1 MALLIPLLGLL
12 IVQLGLTESLL
23 YLGAIPIILTALYQE
38 RRIAYLGSGAIVIL
52 TALWTAQQVSA
63 DFGESIKTITLS
75 GLTLLVLSEI
85 LYTLSVARRQ
95 AETAQRESEAR
106 YRAIFDAS
114 PNAMSINEPDSLG
127 ERYIEVNE
135 TYIQVTGYRRDQLI
149 GKSPLEVGFWHNR
162 PQHDEFVTTLERD
175 GVVNNF
181 EAEFRL
187 GDDRMI
193 TAVISARMISLG
205 GRPYV
210 LSIVRDITAQ
220 KKAEQALQANQQFLQ
235 DVFDAIRDGIS
246 VLDADLNILQV
257 NHWMETLYQEQM
269 PLIGKKCYV
278 AYQRRNARCPW
289 CPSVKTLKT
298 GDAHTEIVPYPS
310 ADAPAGWLELSAF
323 PIKDANGRVVKI
335 IEYVKDITARVR
347 AEQEKEHLQERLMQA
362 QKMEA
367 IGRLAGGI
375 AHDFNNILTAI
386 QGYTEFL
393 LQAFAD
399 DSPQKDLS
407 AAQVR
412 ADLRE
417 VMAAANRAQGLT
429 QQLLAFS
436 RKQILQPRVISLS
449 ETITDLERMLRPL
462 LGEDIQ
468 IFEHLAYD
476 RDHVH
481 ADPTQIEQIVLNLA
495 VNARDAMPNGGRLTF
510 EVTHLTVDQE
520 FAYAHPGLHSG
531 EYVQLSISDTG
542 IGMSDE
548 VKAHLFEPFFTTKE
562 QGKGTGLGLATVYA
576 IVEQLNGYISV
587 YSEEGIGSTFK
598 IYLPHAAGPSKPA
611 APTMS
616 NASMPAGNETIL
628 VAEDEEM
635 VRLLINR
642 VLSRCGYTVLVAEQ
656 PADALALARAHQTP
670 IDLLITDVIMPEM
683 GGKELATQ
691 LATIHPETCVL
702 FISGYTDN
710 AIVHQGVLKPGIHFV
725 QKPFTPT
732 DLAAKVRKILDD
744 KNR

>member
-1 MALLIPLLGLL
+1 MALFIPLFGLL

-23 YLGAIPIILTALYQE
+23 YLGAIPIILAALYQE

-52 TALWTAQQVSA
+52 TALWTARQISP
-63 DFGESIKTITLS
+63 DFGESLKTITLS
-75 GLTLLVLSEI
+75 GLTLLVLSEM

-95 AETAQRESEAR
+95 AEAAQRESETR

-114 PNAMSINEPDSLG
+114 PNAMSFNEPDSLG
-127 ERYIEVNE
+127 GRYVEVNE

-149 GKSPLEVGFWHNR
+149 GKSPLEVGLWHNR

-187 GDDRMI
+187 GDGRVI
-193 TAVISARMISLG
+193 TTVVSARMISLG

-220 KKAEQALQANQQFLQ
+220 KRAEHALQTNQQFLR

-257 NHWMETLYQEQM
+257 NHWMETLYQEHM

-278 AYQRRNARCPW
+278 AYQRRDARCPW
-289 CPSVKTLKT
+289 CPSVKTLET

-310 ADAPAGWLELSAF
+310 ADAPAGWLELSTF
-323 PIKDANGRVVKI
+323 PIKDADGRVVKI

-347 AEQEKEHLQERLMQA
+347 AEQEKERLQERLMQA

-375 AHDFNNILTAI
+375 AHDFNNMLTAI

-399 DSPQKDLS
+399 DTSEKRLS
-407 AAQVR
+407 EAQVR

-468 IFEHLAYD
+468 IFKHLAPDQDYV
-476 RDHVH
+476 R

-510 EVTHLTVDQE
+510 EVTHLTVDRE

-542 IGMSDE
+542 IGISDE

-598 IYLPHAAGPSKPA
+598 IYLPHAAGSSKPA

-642 VLSRCGYTVLVAEQ
+642 VLSRCGYTVLVAER

-691 LATIHPETCVL
+691 LATIHPETSVL

-710 AIVHQGVLKPGIHFV
+710 AIVHQGVLDPGIHFV